1 LKSFRRLSVLPV
13 FNGLMAQLATSD
25 QQLLF
30 KNARL
35 IELKVGDILVSPDSK
50 EPLIYFVTSGAVA
63 LYVTHKPG
71 QMDAGLAVGLVGR
84 EGALGLQAA
93 LGMGIGNI
101 TLIVQTQGYAH
112 VLEAQ
117 RLRLLMKRHPN
128 WLMIIS
134 RYLWQMY
141 QDIGRLA
148 ALSHVHD
155 VKQRLAD
162 WLLISEQRCGEEQLI
177 MTHAHIALMLGVRR
191 ASITLAAR
199 QMKLKGLINYS
210 RGYIHLLDKP
220 ALQKLASS

>member
-1 LKSFRRLSVLPV
+1 MLPV

-25 QQLLF
+25 QQLLL

-35 IELKVGDILVSPDSK
+35 IEFKVGDILVSPDSK

-71 QMDAGLAVGLVGR
+71 QIDAGLAVGLIGR

-93 LGMGIGNI
+93 LGMGMGIGNL
-101 TLIVQTQGYAH
+101 TLMVQTQGYAH

-117 RLRLLMKRHPN
+117 RFRLLMKRHPD

-134 RYLWQMY
+134 RYLWQIY

-162 WLLISEQRCGEEQLI
+162 WLLLSEQRCGEEQLI

-210 RGYIHLLDKP
+210 RGCIHLLDKP

>member
-1 LKSFRRLSVLPV
+1 MLPV
-13 FNGLMAQLATSD
+13 FNGLMAQLAISD
-25 QQLLF
+25 QQLLL

-71 QMDAGLAVGLVGR
+71 QIDAGLAVGLIGR

-93 LGMGIGNI
+93 LGMGMGIGNL
-101 TLIVQTQGYAH
+101 TLMVQTQGYAH

-117 RLRLLMKRHPN
+117 RFRLLMKRHPD

-134 RYLWQMY
+134 RYLWQIY

-162 WLLISEQRCGEEQLI
+162 WLLLSEQRCGEEQLI

-210 RGYIHLLDKP
+210 RGCIHLLDKP

>member
-1 LKSFRRLSVLPV
+1 VLPV
-13 FNGLMAQLATSD
+13 FNGLMAQLAISD
-25 QQLLF
+25 QQLLL

-71 QMDAGLAVGLVGR
+71 QIDAGLAVGLIGR

-93 LGMGIGNI
+93 LGMGMGIGNL
-101 TLIVQTQGYAH
+101 TLMVQTQGYAH

-117 RLRLLMKRHPN
+117 RFRLLMKRHPD

-134 RYLWQMY
+134 RYLWQIY

-162 WLLISEQRCGEEQLI
+162 WLLLSEQRCGEEQLI

-210 RGYIHLLDKP
+210 RGCIHLLDKP

>member
-1 LKSFRRLSVLPV
+1 
-13 FNGLMAQLATSD
+13 MAQLATSD
-25 QQLLF
+25 QQLLL

-35 IELKVGDILVSPDSK
+35 IEFKVGDILVSPDSK

-71 QMDAGLAVGLVGR
+71 QIDAGLAVGLIGR

-93 LGMGIGNI
+93 LGMGMGIGNL
-101 TLIVQTQGYAH
+101 TLMVQTQGYAH

-117 RLRLLMKRHPN
+117 RFRLLMKRHPD

-134 RYLWQMY
+134 RYLWQIY

-162 WLLISEQRCGEEQLI
+162 WLLLSEQRCGEEQLI

-210 RGYIHLLDKP
+210 RGCIHLLDKP